1 MPVFH
6 GICVRVTIYLNPS
19 DVDAFFAVF
28 KPVFD
33 AICAERELMSFEIY
47 RSPEEPGKISW
58 AENWNA
64 TQDWLMEK
72 QITKDYY
79 KDYFAT
85 TEQMYIKPREIEIL
99 ERMGSPFSAYKPELL
114 NDSVL

>member
-1 MPVFH
+1 M
-6 GICVRVTIYLNPS
+6 GGELVRRPNPLFRF
-19 DVDAFFAVF
+19 V
-28 KPVFD
+28 
-33 AICAERELMSFEIY
+33 RMSSHTFV
-47 RSPEEPGKISW
+47 R
-58 AENWNA
+58 NA